1 MVVLSIFSGQ
11 FCQETI
17 YICTTDLYEYM
28 KSLRNDVYDLF
39 FNTYMRR
46 KIYREFNHGIM
57 YIVNDGR
64 QVRCRNM
71 IIFND
76 GKDTNKQKQIYGQNI
91 DSSNQE

>member
-1 MVVLSIFSGQ
+1 
-11 FCQETI
+11 
-17 YICTTDLYEYM
+17 
-28 KSLRNDVYDLF
+28 
-39 FNTYMRR
+39 MRR
-46 KIYREFNHGIM
+46 KIYREFNHGII

-91 DSSNQE
+91 DSSNHE